1 MDSNINVDPH
11 YQLNNTAIK
20 RAQEKNLKV
29 CRNDLTVY

>member
-20 RAQEKNLKV
+20 RAQEKKSKGM
-29 CRNDLTVY
+29 